1 MPKRPF
7 SLAFI
12 DPGIRKAPFFLD
24 LRQHLAP
31 DIRCL
36 YYSQRMI
43 VSGFVRSAG
52 LELFPARRESVAPYS
67 ISDEELQRAV
77 GKKELVLRGS
87 KALRR
92 ARKVISTLSAFF
104 DSQRIDAILVW
115 NGSNLVVSMAVYLAR
130 RRGITVLFAEHG
142 YLPGTTQ
149 IDCAG
154 VNFEASISPLVHS
167 GQAQRKADA
176 EIDQALDHEI
186 ESYRSGRPMRVLS
199 PVVPAHFRRDWR
211 SHLARVVHAKAS
223 AAFFRFRASVGKRV
237 EQLPERFVFLPF
249 QVKKDSQLILH
260 SPLMGNDMEGMV
272 AAVHDSLARISP
284 DTKIV
289 VKFHPKEHP
298 FTQMGYDRL
307 VRKYPDVLFIH
318 NHSVARLIE
327 AAQAVVTVNSTVG
340 FEAIVLGKPVVT
352 LGLNFY
358 TRQGLVETVSEL
370 AQLDD
375 ALSRALTLPPD
386 AVERR
391 AFLRY
396 IYRDFLAL
404 GSYHDFSEPSF
415 TAIADRI
422 RTLLEV
428 SRTPSW
434 PISSSQ
440 HDQLALASGEMSF
453 NHA

>member
-7 SLAFI
+7 RLAFI

-24 LRQHLAP
+24 LRHHLSP
-31 DIRCL
+31 DIDSV
-36 YYSQRMI
+36 YYSQRTI

-52 LELFPARRESVAPYS
+52 LELFPGNGGSVVPCD
-67 ISDEELQRAV
+67 ISDAELYRAV
-77 GKKELVLRGS
+77 GKKELVLRGTKVLR
-87 KALRR
+87 KARQ
-92 ARKVISTLSAFF
+92 VISTLSAFF
-104 DSQRIDAILVW
+104 DSQQINAILVW

-130 RRGITVLFAEHG
+130 RRGIAVLFAEHG

-149 IDCAG
+149 IDLAG
-154 VNFEASISPLVHS
+154 VNLEASISPLVLS
-167 GQAQRKADA
+167 GQARRAAD
-176 EIDQALDHEI
+176 EQIDQALDREI
-186 ESYRSGRPMRVLS
+186 ESY
-199 PVVPAHFRRDWR
+199 RRDWR
-211 SHLARVVHAKAS
+211 SHIARVVHAKAS
-223 AAFFRFRASVGKRV
+223 AAFFRFRTKVGKRV

-260 SPLMGNDMEGMV
+260 SPLMGNDMEGML
-272 AAVHDSLARISP
+272 AAVHASLARTSP
-284 DTKIV
+284 ASRIV

-298 FTQMGYDRL
+298 FTQMGYDKL

-358 TRQGLVETVSEL
+358 TRQGLVETVATLNEL
-370 AQLDD
+370 DQ
-375 ALSRALTLPPD
+375 ALTRALTVPPD
-386 AVERR
+386 TAERR

-396 IYRDFLAL
+396 VYRDFLAL
-404 GSYHDFSEPSF
+404 GSYHDFSEASF

-422 RTLLEV
+422 RTLLEA
-428 SRTPSW
+428 SCTPAR
-434 PISSSQ
+434 PSSLSQ
-440 HDQLALASGEMSF
+440 NDQLTPATGEMSF